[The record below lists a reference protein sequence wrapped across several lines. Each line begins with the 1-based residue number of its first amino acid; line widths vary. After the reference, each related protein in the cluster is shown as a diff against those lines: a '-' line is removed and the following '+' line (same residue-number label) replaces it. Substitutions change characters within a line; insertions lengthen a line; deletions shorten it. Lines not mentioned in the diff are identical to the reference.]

1 MGHSPTVMA
10 GRSLCASGENGGQR
24 KAWNL
29 LRIGAG
35 WDGRESGGCL
45 QGGPGIG
52 FSSQRPGWCRE
63 RGFMA
68 SRMGPR
74 RVCLRIFNTKN
85 TKNPRSPTEKS
96 NSALRAKRLKLPE
109 HASGTAKPLLPETFV
124 ILRGS
129 FVVSVLRFS
138 NRNGAGDN
146 HCAPS
151 AVPRLLAP
159 QYPYSYNKKTRRLN
173 TPSSPDRHEACLP
186 L

>member
-1 MGHSPTVMA
+1 MRIRRERRTAQSLEFVANRGGMG
-10 GRSLCASGENGGQR
+10 
-24 KAWNL
+24 W
-29 LRIGAG
+29 
-35 WDGRESGGCL
+35 
-45 QGGPGIG
+45 PGIRRLPTG
-52 FSSQRPGWCRE
+52 RTRYRVFIATTWLVPGARIHGQPDGSEAGLSSHFQHE
-63 RGFMA
+63 EHEE
-68 SRMGPR
+68 
-74 RVCLRIFNTKN
+74 
-85 TKNPRSPTEKS
+85 PTEKS